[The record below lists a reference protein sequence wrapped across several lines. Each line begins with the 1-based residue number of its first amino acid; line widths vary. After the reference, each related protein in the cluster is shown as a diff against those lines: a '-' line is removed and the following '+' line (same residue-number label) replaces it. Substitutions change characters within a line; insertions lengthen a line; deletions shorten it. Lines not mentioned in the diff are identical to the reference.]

1 MTFHTTPTH
10 TFRHTLIL
18 IVCVA
23 LLVIAGIIAAHVIT
37 GHRFAFEEPLMMWI
51 HTHTGKWFTPIAG
64 VMHYVGKTS
73 LAVPVIALLVVWL
86 LFTGRRNYG
95 LFIGLSTLL
104 PTLIMLAVKFSI
116 SRPRPEFWPRIIA
129 ETNSSFP
136 SGHSTFSA
144 ALATITFLLCM
155 RSRHRGIILLAGI
168 CFALL
173 MGYSRMYLGVHYPT
187 DVWVGW
193 TNGVVT
199 TLVLYYFFFR
209 KRFAQ

>member
-1 MTFHTTPTH
+1 MNFQAPPPHTVRP
-10 TFRHTLIL
+10 TLIL
-18 IVCVA
+18 VVCVA
-23 LLVIAGIIAAHVIT
+23 LLVLAGIITAHVIA
-37 GHRFAFEEPLMMWI
+37 GHRFAFEELLMMWI
-51 HTHTGKWFTPIAG
+51 HTHTGEWFTPIAG
-64 VMHYVGKTS
+64 VMHYAGKTS
-73 LAVPVIALLVVWL
+73 LAVPVIALLVVCL
-86 LFTGRRNYG
+86 LLSGRRDYG

-104 PTLIMLAVKFSI
+104 PTLIMLAVKFFI

-193 TNGVVT
+193 TNGVLT
-199 TLVLYYFFFR
+199 TLALYYYFFR
-209 KRFAQ
+209 KRFVQ

>member
-1 MTFHTTPTH
+1 MNFQAPPPHTVRP
-10 TFRHTLIL
+10 TLIL
-18 IVCVA
+18 VVCVA
-23 LLVIAGIIAAHVIT
+23 LLVLAGIITAHVIA
-37 GHRFAFEEPLMMWI
+37 GHRFAFEELLMMWI
-51 HTHTGKWFTPIAG
+51 HTHTGEWFTPIAG
-64 VMHYVGKTS
+64 VMHYAGKTS

-86 LFTGRRNYG
+86 LLSRRRDYG

-104 PTLIMLAVKFSI
+104 PTLIMLAVKFFI

-193 TNGVVT
+193 TNGVLT
-199 TLVLYYFFFR
+199 TLALYYCFFR
-209 KRFAQ
+209 KRFVQ

>member
-1 MTFHTTPTH
+1 MNFQAPPPHTVRP
-10 TFRHTLIL
+10 TLIL
-18 IVCVA
+18 VVCVA
-23 LLVIAGIIAAHVIT
+23 LLVLAGIITAHVIA
-37 GHRFAFEEPLMMWI
+37 GHRFAFEELLMMWI
-51 HTHTGKWFTPIAG
+51 HTHTGEWFTPIAG
-64 VMHYVGKTS
+64 MMHYAGKTS

-86 LFTGRRNYG
+86 LLSGRRDYG

-104 PTLIMLAVKFSI
+104 PTLIMLAVKFFI

-193 TNGVVT
+193 TNGVLT
-199 TLVLYYFFFR
+199 TLALYYCFFR
-209 KRFAQ
+209 KRFVQ

>member
-1 MTFHTTPTH
+1 M
-10 TFRHTLIL
+10 
-18 IVCVA
+18 
-23 LLVIAGIIAAHVIT
+23 
-37 GHRFAFEEPLMMWI
+37 
-51 HTHTGKWFTPIAG
+51 
-64 VMHYVGKTS
+64 KT
-73 LAVPVIALLVVWL
+73 
-86 LFTGRRNYG
+86 NM
-95 LFIGLSTLL
+95 

-116 SRPRPEFWPRIIA
+116 SRPRPEFWPRFIA

-155 RSRHRGIILLAGI
+155 RSRHRGIILLAGV

-199 TLVLYYFFFR
+199 TLALYYFFFR

>member
-1 MTFHTTPTH
+1 MNSTATPLSHTAVL
-10 TFRHTLIL
+10 FA
-18 IVCVA
+18 CVL
-23 LLVIAGIIAAHVIT
+23 LLVTAGIITANVVAGQI
-37 GHRFAFEEPLMMWI
+37 FAFEEPLMMWI
-51 HTHTGKWFTPIAG
+51 HTHTGGWFTPIAT
-64 VMHYVGKTS
+64 VMHYVGKTA

-86 LFTGRRNYG
+86 LLTGRRDYG
-95 LFIGLSTLL
+95 LFIGFSTLL
-104 PTLIMLAVKFSI
+104 PTLIMLAAKFSI
-116 SRPRPEFWPRIIA
+116 LRPRPELWPRII
-129 ETNSSFP
+129 EVSNSSFP

-193 TNGVVT
+193 TNGMVT
-199 TLVLYYFFFR
+199 TLMLYYFFFR

>member
-1 MTFHTTPTH
+1 MTLPVQSARPTC
-10 TFRHTLIL
+10 RILVL

-23 LLVIAGIIAAHVIT
+23 LLVTAGIIAAHVAA
-37 GHRFAFEEPLMMWI
+37 GGQFAFEEPLMMWI
-51 HTHTGKWFTPIAG
+51 HTRTGEWFTPVAG

-73 LAVPVIALLVVWL
+73 LAVPVIALAVVWL
-86 LFTGRRNYG
+86 LFTGRRDYG
-95 LFIGLSTLL
+95 LFIGWGTLL

-136 SGHSTFSA
+136 SGHSTFAA
-144 ALATITFLLCM
+144 ALATIAFLLCM

-199 TLVLYYFFFR
+199 TLALYYFFFR
-209 KRFAQ
+209 KRFVR

>member
-1 MTFHTTPTH
+1 MNFQAPPPHTVRP
-10 TFRHTLIL
+10 TLIL
-18 IVCVA
+18 VVCVA
-23 LLVIAGIIAAHVIT
+23 LLVLAGIITAHVIA
-37 GHRFAFEEPLMMWI
+37 GHRFAFEELLMMWI
-51 HTHTGKWFTPIAG
+51 HTHTGEWFTPIAG
-64 VMHYVGKTS
+64 VMHYAGKTS

-86 LFTGRRNYG
+86 LLSGRRDYG

-104 PTLIMLAVKFSI
+104 PTLIMLAVKFFI

-193 TNGVVT
+193 TNGVLT
-199 TLVLYYFFFR
+199 TLALYYCFFR
-209 KRFAQ
+209 KRFVQ

>member
-1 MTFHTTPTH
+1 MNPTAH
-10 TFRHTLIL
+10 SVPPNCRILML

-23 LLVIAGIIAAHVIT
+23 LLVTAGIIAAYIAA

-51 HTHTGKWFTPIAG
+51 HTHTGAWFTPVAG

-73 LAVPVIALLVVWL
+73 LAVPVVALTVLWL
-86 LFTGRRNYG
+86 LFTGRRDYG

-104 PTLIMLAVKFSI
+104 PTLMMLAAKSFI
-116 SRPRPEFWPRIIA
+116 ARPRPELWPHIIA

-136 SGHSTFSA
+136 SGHSTFAA
-144 ALATITFLLCM
+144 ALATMTFLLCI
-155 RSRHRGIILLAGI
+155 RSRHRGIILAAGVG
-168 CFALL
+168 FVLL

-193 TNGVVT
+193 TNGFLT
-199 TLVLYYFFFR
+199 TLALYDFFFR
-209 KRFAQ
+209 KRFAR

>member
-1 MTFHTTPTH
+1 MNSYAASAHTG
-10 TFRHTLIL
+10 RHTLIL

-23 LLVIAGIIAAHVIT
+23 LLVSAGIIANNVIA
-37 GHRFAFEEPLMMWI
+37 GHCFAFEEPLMMWI
-51 HTHTGKWFTPIAG
+51 HTHTGEWFTPIAG

-73 LAVPVIALLVVWL
+73 LAVPVIALTVAWL
-86 LFTGRRNYG
+86 LFTGRRDYG

-104 PTLIMLAVKFSI
+104 PTLIMLAAKFSV

-144 ALATITFLLCM
+144 ALATIAFLLCM
-155 RSRHRGIILLAGI
+155 RSRHRGIILSAGV

-199 TLVLYYFFFR
+199 TLALYYLFFR

>member
-1 MTFHTTPTH
+1 MNFQAPPPHTVRP
-10 TFRHTLIL
+10 TLIL
-18 IVCVA
+18 VVCVA
-23 LLVIAGIIAAHVIT
+23 LLVLAGIITAHVIA
-37 GHRFAFEEPLMMWI
+37 GHRFAFEELLMMWI
-51 HTHTGKWFTPIAG
+51 HTHTGEWFTPIAG
-64 VMHYVGKTS
+64 VMHYAGKTS
-73 LAVPVIALLVVWL
+73 LAVPVIALLVVCL
-86 LFTGRRNYG
+86 LLRGRRDYG

-104 PTLIMLAVKFSI
+104 PTLIMLAVKFFI

-193 TNGVVT
+193 TNGVLT
-199 TLVLYYFFFR
+199 TLALYYCFFR
-209 KRFAQ
+209 KRFVQ